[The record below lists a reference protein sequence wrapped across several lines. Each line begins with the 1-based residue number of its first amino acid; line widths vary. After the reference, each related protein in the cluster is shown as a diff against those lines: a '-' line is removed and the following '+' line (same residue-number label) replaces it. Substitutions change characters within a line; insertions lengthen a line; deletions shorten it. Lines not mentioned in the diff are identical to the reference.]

1 MTTEKTTCLMC
12 QQVYSTNEGTYVKE
26 LPETFK
32 LYLKAKYGDVAEDY
46 FICEADLIQERIAY
60 VRATIG
66 LDQSEMSLLHQQVL
80 ESIAKDEMIVQEPN
94 KAVDNQRTL
103 GQRVADRLAKFGG
116 SWIFIF
122 AFIAVL
128 LTWIIINS
136 IAIFVKPFDPYPFI
150 LLNLVLSCLAAI
162 QAPVIM
168 MSQNRQEARDREQST
183 NDYKVNLK
191 SEIEIRLLH
200 EKMDHM
206 MTTQW
211 QRLLEVQSIQVDLL
225 ETLCKQVETF
235 SNENQDCQ
243 KMQRESSLKESL

>member
-1 MTTEKTTCLMC
+1 MAEKVTCFVC
-12 QQVYSTNEGTYVKE
+12 QKKYEGKEGTYLKE
-26 LPETFK
+26 IPGTLK
-32 LYLKAKYGDVAEDY
+32 IYLEAKYPHLTEDS
-46 FICEADLIQERIAY
+46 FICEHDLIKARIAY
-60 VRATIG
+60 VRDTIG
-66 LDQSEMSLLHQQVL
+66 MDQNEMSVLHQQVV
-80 ESIAKDEMIVQEPN
+80 ESIAKDESIVQEPN
-94 KAVDNQRTL
+94 AAEDHRTL

-122 AFIAVL
+122 AFIGIL
-128 LTWIIINS
+128 LTWITINS
-136 IAIFVKPFDPYPFI
+136 IALFAKPFDPYPFI

-225 ETLCKQVETF
+225 EELHEQVDTF
-235 SNENQDCQ
+235 TKDNQLLQKNEGEG
-243 KMQRESSLKESL
+243 K